1 MQGRSTLASCLH
13 RINTN
18 YYSQRHA
25 VPEEERSNDNET
37 VAVDLHPHWW
47 SFAEPVAALVASL
60 ALAVLVFVVADGDVQ
75 KWLSVVTLLLIVGTA
90 ALVVVRYGRWATTH
104 FVVTNDRVIFRT
116 GIIAKS
122 GIEIPLERVN
132 NVNSAQSMFERMV
145 GAGDLM
151 IESGGEEGQQRFT
164 DIRRPDLVKN
174 TIHEQINLNE
184 RNVYREGLAPLAGAG
199 ADVATQ
205 LEKLEAM
212 RDRGTITHE
221 EFEPQKRRLLN
232 S

>member
-1 MQGRSTLASCLH
+1 MPYPTKML
-13 RINTN
+13 
-18 YYSQRHA
+18 
-25 VPEEERSNDNET
+25 NDNET

-47 SFAEPVAALVASL
+47 FFTEPIAALLASL

-75 KWLSVVTLLLIVGTA
+75 KWLSVVTLVLIVGTA
-90 ALVVVRYGRWATTH
+90 AWLVYRYGRWATTH

-116 GIIAKS
+116 GIVAKS

-132 NVNSAQSMFERMV
+132 NVNSAQSMFERIV

-174 TIHEQINLNE
+174 MIHQQININE
-184 RNVYREGLAPLAGAG
+184 RNVYREGLAPLTAGN

-212 RDRGTITHE
+212 RDRGTLTPE
-221 EFEPQKRRLLN
+221 EFEQQKRRLLGR
-232 S
+232 